1 MAFWLTVLAL
11 VAILAL
17 AWRFLGSYMA
27 DVYTGKT
34 RWLAWL
40 ERPIY
45 RALAVDPTAE
55 QTWKR
60 YAAATVV
67 FSAVCVLVV
76 YGIERLQGSL
86 PLNPQH
92 LTGVSPFLALNTA
105 VSFMTNTN
113 WQNYVGESTMSY
125 FTQMGALAVQQFIS
139 AAVGIQIAIVL
150 VRGFVRRDSP
160 TIGNFWVDLVRGIL
174 YILLPI
180 AAVMALVFVSQGA
193 VQTLGGP
200 AHIHDILNGVSQTI
214 AVGPVASMSV
224 IKELGT
230 NGGGF
235 FNANSADPF
244 ENPTAL
250 TNLLEI
256 ALLLAIPFALTY
268 TFGKM
273 VGNIRQGV
281 ALLVA
286 MIILFGAVLGMSLS
300 AETGTSPALTA
311 AGLTQQ
317 QQSGGNMEG
326 KETRFGP
333 ASSDLFDIASTVTST
348 GSVDGSNDSYT
359 AIGGAGLLTGMML
372 GEVSPGGTGSGLY
385 TLLLFAIVAVFIGGL
400 MVGRTP
406 EYLGKKIQ
414 SREVKLASIGVLM
427 MPVTVLAFTALA
439 VAVPAGLSSVFNH
452 GPHGFSEILYAYVS
466 QTNNNGSAFAG
477 LDGNTTFYN
486 LTGAAAMIL
495 GRLGIMIPVL
505 ALGGALAAKGYVPAT
520 AGTLRSDK
528 PIFVGLLIGTVVLV
542 GGLTFMPAIS
552 LGPIAEALVHHGV
565 LFP

>member
-1 MAFWLTVLAL
+1 MGFWLTLLVLI
-11 VAILAL
+11 VFLAL

-27 DVYTGKT
+27 DVYTGKMN
-34 RWLAWL
+34 WLRWL

-45 RALAVDPTAE
+45 RLLAVDPAAE

-60 YAAATVV
+60 YAGATLIFAAI
-67 FSAVCVLVV
+67 CVLVV
-76 YGIERLQGSL
+76 YAFERLQGSL

-92 LTGVSPFLALNTA
+92 LTAVPPLLALNTA

-125 FTQMGALAVQQFIS
+125 LTQMSALAVQQFVS

-150 VRGFVRRDSP
+150 VRGFVRRGSP
-160 TIGNFWVDLVRGIL
+160 TIGNFWVDLVRGVL

-180 AAVMALVFVSQGA
+180 ALVVTVIFVGQGA
-193 VQTLGGP
+193 VQTLAGP
-200 AHIHDILNGVSQTI
+200 AHIHDVLNGVSQTI
-214 AVGPVASMSV
+214 ALGPVASMSV
-224 IKELGT
+224 IKQLGT

-250 TNLLEI
+250 INLLEI
-256 ALLLAIPFALTY
+256 MLLLAIPFALTY

-281 ALLVA
+281 ALLAA
-286 MIILFGAVLGMSLS
+286 MLILFGCILAISEV
-300 AETGTSPALTA
+300 AETGLSPALTA
-311 AGLTQQ
+311 AGLTQK
-317 QQSGGNMEG
+317 QQSGGNIQG

-333 ASSDLFDIASTVTST
+333 ASSDLFDIASTETST
-348 GSVDGSNDSYT
+348 GSVDGANDSYT
-359 AIGGAGLLTGMML
+359 PIGGAGLLAGMML

-385 TLLLFAIVAVFIGGL
+385 TLLLFAIIAVFIGGL

-427 MPVTVLAFTALA
+427 MPITVLALTALA

-452 GPHGFSEILYAYVS
+452 GPHGFSEILYAFVS

-486 LTGAAAMIL
+486 LTGALAMVL
-495 GRLGIMIPVL
+495 GRLGIIIPVI
-505 ALGGALAAKGYVPAT
+505 AVAGSLAAKGYVPDT
-520 AGTLRSDK
+520 VGTMRSDK

-542 GGLTFMPAIS
+542 GGLTFLPAIA
-552 LGPIAEALVHHGV
+552 LGPIAEALVHHGM
-565 LFP
+565 LF

>member
-542 GGLTFMPAIS
+542 GGLTFLPAIS

>member
-1 MAFWLTVLAL
+1 MGFWLTVLAL
-11 VAILAL
+11 LAALAL

-27 DVYTGKT
+27 DVYTGKS
-34 RWLAWL
+34 RWMGWL

-45 RALAVDPTAE
+45 RALAVDPASE

-60 YAAATVV
+60 YAVATVV
-67 FSAVCVLVV
+67 FAAVCVLAV
-76 YGIERLQGSL
+76 YAIERLQGSL

-113 WQNYVGESTMSY
+113 WQNYAGESTMSY
-125 FTQMGALAVQQFIS
+125 FTQMAALTVQQFVS

-150 VRGFVRRDSP
+150 IRGFVRRESP

-180 AAVMALVFVSQGA
+180 AAVMTIVFVSQGA
-193 VQTLGGP
+193 VETLAGP
-200 AHIHDILNGVSQTI
+200 ARIHDILNGVSQVI

-224 IKELGT
+224 IKELGN

-235 FNANSADPF
+235 FNSNSADPF

-250 TNLLEI
+250 INLLEI
-256 ALLLAIPFALTY
+256 VLLLAIPFSLTY

-281 ALLVA
+281 ALLVT
-286 MIILFGAVLGMSLS
+286 MVVLFASCIAISLP
-300 AETGTSPALTA
+300 AETGNNPALTA
-311 AGLTQQ
+311 AGLSSQ
-317 QQSGGNMEG
+317 QQSGGNIEG

-333 ASSDLFDIASTVTST
+333 AVSDLFDIASTVTST
-348 GSVDGSNDSYT
+348 GSVDGANDSYT
-359 AIGGAGLLTGMML
+359 PIGGAGLLAGMML
-372 GEVSPGGTGSGLY
+372 GEVSPGGSGSGLY
-385 TLLLFAIVAVFIGGL
+385 TMLLFAVVAVFIGGL

-427 MPVTVLAFTALA
+427 MPVVVLAFTALA
-439 VAVPAGLSSVFNH
+439 VAVPAGVSSVFNH
-452 GPHGFSEILYAYVS
+452 GPHGFSEVLYALVS

-486 LTGAAAMIL
+486 LTGAAAMVL
-495 GRLGIMIPVL
+495 GRLGIMIPVIAL
-505 ALGGALAAKGYVPAT
+505 AGALAAKGYVPDSL
-520 AGTLRSDK
+520 GTMRSDK

-542 GGLTFMPAIS
+542 GGLTFLPAIS
-552 LGPIAEALVHHGV
+552 LGPIAEALVRHGV
-565 LFP
+565 LFG

>member
-1 MAFWLTVLAL
+1 MGFWLAVLAL
-11 VAILAL
+11 IVGLGL
-17 AWRFLGSYMA
+17 TWRLLGPYMA
-27 DVYTGKT
+27 DVYEGKT
-34 RWLAWL
+34 RFLAWA

-45 RALAVDPTAE
+45 RALGVDPQSE

-60 YAAATVV
+60 YAISTVV
-67 FSAVCVLVV
+67 FSAVCVLAV
-76 YGIERLQGSL
+76 YTIERLQGSL

-113 WQNYVGESTMSY
+113 WQNYAGESTMSY
-125 FTQMGALAVQQFIS
+125 FTQMAALTVQQFIS

-150 VRGFVRRDSP
+150 VRGFVRRESP

-174 YILLPI
+174 YILIPI
-180 AAVMALVFVSQGA
+180 SVVFAFILVSQG
-193 VQTLGGP
+193 VIQTLGSP
-200 AHIHDILNGVSQTI
+200 AHIHDLLNGVSQTI
-214 AVGPVASMSV
+214 ALGPVASMSV
-224 IKELGT
+224 IEHLGT

-235 FNANSADPF
+235 FNANSAVPF
-244 ENPTAL
+244 DNPTGL
-250 TNLLEI
+250 TNLLY
-256 ALLLAIPFALTY
+256 LLLLLGIPFALTY

-281 ALLVA
+281 ALLVT
-286 MIILFGAVLGMSLS
+286 MVVLFAGCIALGVGG
-300 AETGTSPALTA
+300 ETGLNPALTT
-311 AGLTQQ
+311 AGLTSH

-333 ASSDLFDIASTVTST
+333 AVSALFDISTTVTST
-348 GSVDGSNDSYT
+348 GSVDGQNDSYT
-359 AIGGAGLLTGMML
+359 PLGNAGLLTGMML
-372 GEVSPGGTGSGLY
+372 GEVEPGGVGSGLY
-385 TLLLFAIVAVFIGGL
+385 TILLFAVVAVFIGGL

-439 VAVPAGLSSVFNH
+439 VAVPAGVSSIFNH

-466 QTNNNGSAFAG
+466 QSNNNGSAMGG
-477 LDGNTTFYN
+477 LDGNTVFWN

-495 GRLGIMIPVL
+495 GRLGIILPVL
-505 ALGGALAAKGYVPAT
+505 ALGGALAAKKYVPDSV
-520 AGTLRSDK
+520 GTMRSDT

-542 GGLTFMPAIS
+542 GGLTFVPAIA
-552 LGPIAEALVHHGV
+552 LGPIAEALVRHGV
-565 LFP
+565 SF

>member
-1 MAFWLTVLAL
+1 MGFWLTLLAL

-17 AWRFLGSYMA
+17 AWRYLGSYMA
-27 DVYTGKT
+27 DVYTGKSQ
-34 RWLAWL
+34 WMAWL

-45 RALAVDPTAE
+45 RALAIDPASE
-55 QTWKR
+55 QSWKR

-76 YGIERLQGSL
+76 YAIERLQGSL

-92 LTGVSPFLALNTA
+92 VTGVSPLLALNTA

-113 WQNYVGESTMSY
+113 WQNYSGESTMSY
-125 FTQMGALAVQQFIS
+125 FTQMGALTVQQFIS

-150 VRGFVRRDSP
+150 IRGFVRRGSP
-160 TIGNFWVDLVRGIL
+160 TIGNFWVDLTRGVL

-180 AAVMALVFVSQGA
+180 AAVMTLVFVSQGA

-200 AHIHDILNGVSQTI
+200 AHIHDVLNGVSQVI

-224 IKELGT
+224 IKQLGN

-250 TNLLEI
+250 INLLEI

-281 ALLVA
+281 ALLATMVV
-286 MIILFGAVLGMSLS
+286 LFAACIAISLPS
-300 AETGTSPALTA
+300 ETGTNPALTA
-311 AGLTQQ
+311 AGLTKQA
-317 QQSGGNMEG
+317 QSGGNIEG

-359 AIGGAGLLTGMML
+359 ALGGAGLLTGMML
-372 GEVSPGGTGSGLY
+372 GEVSPGGSGSGLY

-427 MPVTVLAFTALA
+427 MPVVVLAFTALA

-452 GPHGFSEILYAYVS
+452 GPHGFSEVLYAFVS

-486 LTGAAAMIL
+486 LVGAAAMVL
-495 GRLGIMIPVL
+495 GRIGIMIPVL
-505 ALGGALAAKGYVPAT
+505 ALAGALAAKGYVPDT
-520 AGTLRSDK
+520 AGTMRSDT
-528 PIFVGLLIGTVVLV
+528 PLFVSLLIGTVVLV
-542 GGLTFMPAIS
+542 GGLTFLPAIA
-552 LGPIAEALVHHGV
+552 LGPIAEALVPHGV
-565 LFP
+565 FF

>member
-1 MAFWLTVLAL
+1 MGFGLTLLVLVVVLA
-11 VAILAL
+11 VI
-17 AWRFLGSYMA
+17 WRFLGSYMA
-27 DVYTGKT
+27 DVYTGKSH
-34 RWLAWL
+34 WLAWA
-40 ERPIY
+40 ERPVY

-67 FSAVCVLVV
+67 FSAACVLLV
-76 YGIERLQGSL
+76 YAIQRLQGYL

-92 LTGVSPFLALNTA
+92 LGGVSPWLALNTA

-125 FTQMGALAVQQFIS
+125 FTQMAALAVQQFVS
-139 AAVGIQIAIVL
+139 AAVGMQIAIVL
-150 VRGFVRRDSP
+150 VRGFVRRESP
-160 TIGNFWVDLVRGIL
+160 TIGNFWVDLVRGVL

-180 AAVMALVFVSQGA
+180 SLVVTVIFVGQGA
-193 VQTLGGP
+193 VETLGGP
-200 AHIHDILNGVSQTI
+200 AHIHDLLNGVSQTI
-214 AVGPVASMSV
+214 ALGPVASMSV
-224 IKELGT
+224 IKQLGT

-235 FNANSADPF
+235 FNANGAGPF

-256 ALLLAIPFALTY
+256 VLMTAIPFALTY

-273 VGNIRQGV
+273 VGNLRQGV
-281 ALLVA
+281 ALLATMVV
-286 MIILFGAVLGMSLS
+286 LFGVILGVSLS
-300 AETGTSPALTA
+300 SETGTNPALTA

-317 QQSGGNMEG
+317 QQSGGNMVG

-333 ASSDLFDIASTVTST
+333 AASDLFDIASTETST

-359 AIGGAGLLTGMML
+359 AIGGAGLLAGMML
-372 GEVSPGGTGSGLY
+372 GEVSPGGDGSGLY
-385 TLLLFAIVAVFIGGL
+385 TLLLFAIIAVFIGGL

-414 SREVKLASIGVLM
+414 AREVKLASIGVLM
-427 MPVTVLAFTALA
+427 MPVTVLALTALA
-439 VAVPAGLSSVFNH
+439 IAIPAGLSSVFNH
-452 GPHGFSEILYAYVS
+452 GPHGFTEILYAYTS

-477 LDGNTTFYN
+477 LNGNTPFYN
-486 LTGAAAMIL
+486 LTGALAMIL
-495 GRLGIMIPVL
+495 GRLGIIIPVIAL
-505 ALGGALAAKGYVPAT
+505 AGSLAAKGYVPNT
-520 AGTLRSDK
+520 AGTMQSDK
-528 PIFVGLLIGTVVLV
+528 PIFVGLLIGTVLLV
-542 GGLTFMPAIS
+542 GGLTFLPAIS

-565 LFP
+565 LFG

>member
-1 MAFWLTVLAL
+1 MGFWLTVLAL

-17 AWRFLGSYMA
+17 AWRFLGAYMA
-27 DVYTGKT
+27 DVYTGKSQ
-34 RWLAWL
+34 WLAWL

-45 RALAVDPTAE
+45 RALAVDPEIE

-60 YAAATVV
+60 YAGATVV
-67 FSAVCVLVV
+67 FSAVCVLAV
-76 YGIERLQGSL
+76 YAIQRLQGSL

-125 FTQMGALAVQQFIS
+125 FTQMGALTVQQFVS
-139 AAVGIQIAIVL
+139 AAVGIQIAVVL
-150 VRGFVRRDSP
+150 VRGFVRRGSP
-160 TIGNFWVDLVRGIL
+160 TVGNFWVDLIRGSL

-180 AAVMALVFVSQGA
+180 AAVMTLVFVSQGA
-193 VQTLGGP
+193 VETLGGP
-200 AHIHDILNGVSQTI
+200 AHIHDILNSLSQTI
-214 AVGPVASMSV
+214 ALGPVASMSV

-235 FNANSADPF
+235 FNANSAHPF

-286 MIILFGAVLGMSLS
+286 MIVLFAGVIAISLP
-300 AETGTSPALTA
+300 AETGTNPALTA
-311 AGLTQQ
+311 GGLTAQQ
-317 QQSGGNMEG
+317 QAGGNIEG

-333 ASSDLFDIASTVTST
+333 AASDLFDLASTVTST

-359 AIGGAGLLTGMML
+359 ALGGAGLLTGMML

-385 TLLLFAIVAVFIGGL
+385 TMLLFAIIAVFLGGL

-427 MPVTVLAFTALA
+427 MPITVLAFTALA

-466 QTNNNGSAFAG
+466 QSNNNGSAFAG

-486 LTGAAAMIL
+486 LTGAAAMVL

-505 ALGGALAAKGYVPAT
+505 ALGGSLAAKAYVPDT
-520 AGTLRSDK
+520 AGTMRSDT
-528 PIFVGLLIGTVVLV
+528 PIFVALLIGTVIIV
-542 GGLTFMPAIS
+542 GGLTFLPAIS
-552 LGPIAEALVHHGV
+552 LGPIAEALVRHGV
-565 LFP
+565 LF

>member
-1 MAFWLTVLAL
+1 MGFWLTLLAL

-17 AWRFLGSYMA
+17 AWRYLGSYMA
-27 DVYTGKT
+27 DVYTGKSQ
-34 RWLAWL
+34 WMAWL
-40 ERPIY
+40 ERPVY
-45 RALAVDPTAE
+45 RALAIDPASE
-55 QTWKR
+55 QSWKR

-76 YGIERLQGSL
+76 YAIERLQGSL

-92 LTGVSPFLALNTA
+92 VTGVSPLLALNTA

-113 WQNYVGESTMSY
+113 WQNYSGESTMSY
-125 FTQMGALAVQQFIS
+125 FTQMGALTVQQFIS
-139 AAVGIQIAIVL
+139 AAVGIQIAIVFI
-150 VRGFVRRDSP
+150 RGFVRRGSP
-160 TIGNFWVDLVRGIL
+160 TIGNFWVDLTRGVL

-180 AAVMALVFVSQGA
+180 AAVMTLVFVSQGA

-200 AHIHDILNGVSQTI
+200 AHIHDVLNGVSQVI

-224 IKELGT
+224 IKQLGN

-250 TNLLEI
+250 INLLEI

-281 ALLVA
+281 ALLATMVV
-286 MIILFGAVLGMSLS
+286 LFAACIAISLPS
-300 AETGTSPALTA
+300 ETGTNPALTA
-311 AGLTQQ
+311 AGLTKQA
-317 QQSGGNMEG
+317 QSGGNIEG

-359 AIGGAGLLTGMML
+359 ALGGAGLLTGMMV
-372 GEVSPGGTGSGLY
+372 GEVSPGGSGSGLY

-427 MPVTVLAFTALA
+427 MPVVVLAFTALA

-452 GPHGFSEILYAYVS
+452 GPHGFSEVLYAFVS

-486 LTGAAAMIL
+486 LVGAAAMVL
-495 GRLGIMIPVL
+495 GRIGIMIPVL
-505 ALGGALAAKGYVPAT
+505 ALAGALAAKGYVPDT
-520 AGTLRSDK
+520 AGTMRSDT
-528 PIFVGLLIGTVVLV
+528 PLFVSLLIGTVVLV
-542 GGLTFMPAIS
+542 GGLTFLPAIA
-552 LGPIAEALVHHGV
+552 LGPIAEALVPHGV
-565 LFP
+565 FF

>member
-1 MAFWLTVLAL
+1 MGFWLTVLAL
-11 VAILAL
+11 VAILGL

-34 RWLAWL
+34 RWLAGL

-45 RALAVDPTAE
+45 RALAIDPAAE

-60 YAAATVV
+60 YAVATVV
-67 FSAVCVLVV
+67 FSVVCVLVV
-76 YGIERLQGSL
+76 YAIQRVQGAL

-92 LTGVSPFLALNTA
+92 LSGVSPFLALNTA

-113 WQNYVGESTMSY
+113 WQNYLGESTMSY
-125 FTQMGALAVQQFIS
+125 FTQMAALAVQQFIS

-150 VRGFVRRDSP
+150 VRGLARRESP
-160 TIGNFWVDLVRGIL
+160 TIGNFWVDLIRGTL

-180 AAVMALVFVSQGA
+180 AAVMTLVFVSQGA
-193 VQTLGGP
+193 VETLAGP
-200 AHIHDILNGVSQTI
+200 AHIHDILNGVSQVI
-214 AVGPVASMSV
+214 PLGPVASMAV
-224 IKELGT
+224 IKQLGT

-235 FNANSADPF
+235 FNANGAHPF

-250 TNLLEI
+250 INLLEI
-256 ALLLAIPFALTY
+256 ALLLCIPVALTY
-268 TFGKM
+268 TFGKV

-281 ALLVA
+281 ALLVT
-286 MIILFGAVLGMSLS
+286 MVVLFAAVLGVSLA
-300 AETGTSPALTA
+300 AETGTNPALTA

-317 QQSGGNMEG
+317 QQSGGNIQG

-333 ASSDLFDIASTVTST
+333 AVSDLFDIASTVTST

-359 AIGGAGLLTGMML
+359 ALGGAGLLAGMML

-477 LDGNTTFYN
+477 LNGNTPFYN

-505 ALGGALAAKGYVPAT
+505 ALAGSLAAKGYIPDT
-520 AGTLRSDK
+520 AGTMRSDT
-528 PIFVGLLIGTVVLV
+528 PIFVGLLVGTVVLV
-542 GGLTFMPAIS
+542 GGLTFLPAIS
-552 LGPIAEALVHHGV
+552 LGPIAEALIHHGV
-565 LFP
+565 LF

>member
-1 MAFWLTVLAL
+1 MNFWLTLLLL

-34 RWLAWL
+34 HWMAWL
-40 ERPIY
+40 EGPIY
-45 RALAVDPTAE
+45 RALGVDPASE

-60 YAAATVV
+60 YATATVV
-67 FSAVCVLVV
+67 FAAICVLAV
-76 YGIERLQGSL
+76 YAIERLQGSL

-92 LTGVSPFLALNTA
+92 LSAVSPFLSLNTA

-113 WQNYVGESTMSY
+113 WQNYSGESTMSY
-125 FTQMGALAVQQFIS
+125 FTQMGALTVQQFIS

-150 VRGFVRRDSP
+150 VRGFVRRESP
-160 TIGNFWVDLVRGIL
+160 TIGNFWVDLTRGIL

-180 AAVMALVFVSQGA
+180 AAVMSIVFVSQGA
-193 VQTLGGP
+193 VETLGGP
-200 AHIHDILNGVSQTI
+200 AHIKDVLNHVSQVI

-224 IKELGT
+224 IKELGN

-281 ALLVA
+281 ALLLT
-286 MIILFGAVLGMSLS
+286 MIILFAGCLALGVGG
-300 AETGTSPALTA
+300 ETQANPALTA
-311 AGLTQQ
+311 AGLSAQ

-333 ASSDLFDIASTVTST
+333 ASSALFDIASTVTST

-372 GEVSPGGTGSGLY
+372 GEVEPGGSGSGLY
-385 TLLLFAIVAVFIGGL
+385 TLLLFAIIAMFLGGL

-406 EYLGKKIQ
+406 EYLGKKLQ
-414 SREVKLASIGVLM
+414 SREMKLASIGVLM
-427 MPVTVLAFTALA
+427 MPVVVLAFTALA

-452 GPHGFSEILYAYVS
+452 GPHGFSEVLYAYVS

-495 GRLGIMIPVL
+495 GRIGIMIPAL
-505 ALGGALAAKGYVPAT
+505 ALAGALAAKKYVPDT
-520 AGTLRSDK
+520 AGTMRSDT
-528 PIFVGLLIGTVVLV
+528 PVFVGLLVGTVVLV
-542 GGLTFMPAIS
+542 GGLTFLPALA
-552 LGPIAEALVHHGV
+552 LGPVAEALVRHGV
-565 LFP
+565 FF

>member
-1 MAFWLTVLAL
+1 
-11 VAILAL
+11 
-17 AWRFLGSYMA
+17 
-27 DVYTGKT
+27 
-34 RWLAWL
+34 
-40 ERPIY
+40 
-45 RALAVDPTAE
+45 
-55 QTWKR
+55 
-60 YAAATVV
+60 
-67 FSAVCVLVV
+67 
-76 YGIERLQGSL
+76 
-86 PLNPQH
+86 
-92 LTGVSPFLALNTA
+92 
-105 VSFMTNTN
+105 
-113 WQNYVGESTMSY
+113 STMSY
-125 FTQMGALAVQQFIS
+125 FTQMGALTVQQFIS

-150 VRGFVRRDSP
+150 VRGFVRRESP
-160 TIGNFWVDLVRGIL
+160 TIGNFWVDLTRGVL

-180 AAVMALVFVSQGA
+180 AAVMSIIFVSQGA
-193 VQTLGGP
+193 VETLGGP
-200 AHIHDILNGVSQTI
+200 AHIKDVLNHVAQVI

-224 IKELGT
+224 IKQMGT

-256 ALLLAIPFALTY
+256 ALLLCIPVALTY

-281 ALLVA
+281 ALLVT
-286 MIILFGAVLGMSLS
+286 MIVLFAGCLALGVGGETS
-300 AETGTSPALTA
+300 ANPALTA
-311 AGLTQQ
+311 AGLSAQ

-333 ASSDLFDIASTVTST
+333 ASSALFDIASTTTST

-372 GEVSPGGTGSGLY
+372 GEVEPGGTGSGLY
-385 TLLLFAIVAVFIGGL
+385 TLLLFAIIAMFLGGL

-406 EYLGKKIQ
+406 EYLGKKLQ
-414 SREVKLASIGVLM
+414 SREMKLASIGVLM
-427 MPVTVLAFTALA
+427 MPVVVLAFTALA

-452 GPHGFSEILYAYVS
+452 GPHGFSEVLYAYVS

-495 GRLGIMIPVL
+495 GRLGIMIPTL
-505 ALGGALAAKGYVPAT
+505 ALAGALAAKKYVPET
-520 AGTLRSDK
+520 AGTMRSDT
-528 PIFVGLLIGTVVLV
+528 PVFVGLLFGTVILV
-542 GGLTFMPAIS
+542 GGLTFLPALA
-552 LGPIAEALVHHGV
+552 LGPIAEALVRHGV
-565 LFP
+565 FF

>member
-1 MAFWLTVLAL
+1 MGFWLTVLAL
-11 VAILAL
+11 VVLLGL
-17 AWRFLGSYMA
+17 AWRYLGSYMA
-27 DVYTGKT
+27 DVYTGKS
-34 RWLAWL
+34 RWLGWL
-40 ERPIY
+40 ERPVY

-60 YAAATVV
+60 YAVATVV
-67 FSAVCVLVV
+67 FAAVCVLAV
-76 YGIERLQGSL
+76 YAIERLQGSL

-113 WQNYVGESTMSY
+113 WQNYAGESTMSY
-125 FTQMGALAVQQFIS
+125 FTQMAALTVQQFIS
-139 AAVGIQIAIVL
+139 AAVGIQIAVVL
-150 VRGFVRRDSP
+150 IRGFARRESP

-180 AAVMALVFVSQGA
+180 AALMTLVFVSQGS
-193 VQTLGGP
+193 VETLGGP
-200 AHIHDILNGVSQTI
+200 AHIHDILNGVSQVI

-224 IKELGT
+224 IKQLGT

-250 TNLLEI
+250 INLLEI
-256 ALLLAIPFALTY
+256 ALVLAIPVALTY

-281 ALLVA
+281 ALLVT
-286 MIILFGAVLGMSLS
+286 MVVLFGTVLGVSLV
-300 AETGTSPALTA
+300 AETGTNPALTA
-311 AGLTQQ
+311 AGLTRQ
-317 QQSGGNMEG
+317 QQSGGNMVG

-333 ASSDLFDIASTVTST
+333 AASDLFDIASTATST
-348 GSVDGSNDSYT
+348 GSVDGANDSYT
-359 AIGGAGLLTGMML
+359 PIGGAGLLAGMML
-372 GEVSPGGTGSGLY
+372 GEVSPGGSGSGVY
-385 TLLLFAIVAVFIGGL
+385 TLLLFAVVAVFIGGL

-439 VAVPAGLSSVFNH
+439 VAVPAGMSSVLNH
-452 GPHGFSEILYAYVS
+452 GPHGFSEILYAFTS

-486 LTGAAAMIL
+486 LTGAAAMVL
-495 GRLGIMIPVL
+495 GRIGIIIPVL
-505 ALGGALAAKGYVPAT
+505 ALAGALAAKGYVPDSL
-520 AGTLRSDK
+520 GTMRSDK
-528 PIFVGLLIGTVVLV
+528 PLFVVLLIGTVLLV
-542 GGLTFMPAIS
+542 GGLTFLPAIS
-552 LGPIAEALVHHGV
+552 LGPLAEALVHHGV
-565 LFP
+565 LFR